1 MLKIKNRK
9 MRKNKPQRQRNDGR
23 EKNQES
29 KLTNRLEKASLL
41 IRNWEKLRAENPDRN
56 YDEYIRSAIDEY
68 TAIIGEL

>member
-1 MLKIKNRK
+1 MKKG
-9 MRKNKPQRQRNDGR
+9 KPLRQRNEGR

-41 IRNWEKLRAENPDRN
+41 IRNWEKLRSENPDRN